1 MSTRVG
7 PFNQS
12 RQYLFSNLSHSLT
25 SITRLVMSYSAK
37 IAGRW
42 YRTYKTRQE
51 LARLPDY
58 LLKDIGLRKAEVI
71 RETSKPFWIGAT
83 LLHEI

>member
-7 PFNQS
+7 SFSQS
-12 RQYLFSNLSHSLT
+12 RQHLFSNLSPSLT
-25 SITRLVMSYSAK
+25 RITRLVTAYSAK

-42 YRTYKTRQE
+42 YRNYKTRQE

-71 RETSKPFWIGAT
+71 RETSKPFWK
-83 LLHEI
+83 